1 MKHQSHR
8 AEQRNLRFLSLFLCM
23 LLCCTL
29 LPAVSAL
36 AAGVEISD
44 QVEVS
49 SSGVFVRWTDSGDN
63 GPYRVAYQYADG
75 ESEQDFYWAGGS
87 EYDST
92 TKRDFF
98 LISDMIPGHNYN
110 IKVKDK
116 NGAVATKTVYIP
128 SLGYFID
135 GKLEDNSMT
144 VTIDPRFKTARDV
157 SDRNAKKLN
166 NFNAAE
172 MMRNLRDGYEYGLY
186 YKIKYPSLA
195 YDRTYTMLMAM
206 FAPDD
211 FVVTVAKGTLDLENR
226 YSWIYWDFVGENFFT
241 RLYDLKGFIP
251 TGTYR
256 IEMYWD
262 GMLVN
267 RKEFK
272 IK

>member
-1 MKHQSHR
+1 
-8 AEQRNLRFLSLFLCM
+8 
-23 LLCCTL
+23 
-29 LPAVSAL
+29 
-36 AAGVEISD
+36 
-44 QVEVS
+44 
-49 SSGVFVRWTDSGDN
+49 
-63 GPYRVAYQYADG
+63 
-75 ESEQDFYWAGGS
+75 
-87 EYDST
+87 
-92 TKRDFF
+92 
-98 LISDMIPGHNYN
+98 
-110 IKVKDK
+110 
-116 NGAVATKTVYIP
+116 
-128 SLGYFID
+128 
-135 GKLEDNSMT
+135 MT

-172 MMRNLRDGYEYGLY
+172 MMRNLRDGYEYGLF

-211 FVVTVAKGTLDLENR
+211 FVVTVARGTLELENR